1 MLWLNFYVLFWG
13 FVFRISSTTSHSF
26 FLLAR
31 LSNKWFC
38 TLTKISC
45 SYHTSHNVSIVR
57 NLSEICAVSS
67 HATSKN
73 CTVINPLLHS
83 NSLSLTFGMLL
94 PLDTDQ
100 GEAFTPLSAQEYQH
114 RDIFMANIAT
124 PCLPTMELWNSLQ
137 IWSFWVFLMSLAS
150 INQPIRGWTSSL
162 ARKSVRTRPP
172 R

>member
-13 FVFRISSTTSHSF
+13 VVFRTSTTSHSF

-38 TLTKISC
+38 TSTKISC
-45 SYHTSHNVSIVR
+45 SYHTSHSVSIVG

-83 NSLSLTFGMLL
+83 NFLSLTFGML

-100 GEAFTPLSAQEYQH
+100 GEAFTPVSAQGYQH

-124 PCLPTMELWNSLQ
+124 PCLPTMKLSNSLQ
-137 IWSFWVFLMSLAS
+137 IWSFWFFLMSLTS

-162 ARKSVRTRPP
+162 ARKSVRTSPP